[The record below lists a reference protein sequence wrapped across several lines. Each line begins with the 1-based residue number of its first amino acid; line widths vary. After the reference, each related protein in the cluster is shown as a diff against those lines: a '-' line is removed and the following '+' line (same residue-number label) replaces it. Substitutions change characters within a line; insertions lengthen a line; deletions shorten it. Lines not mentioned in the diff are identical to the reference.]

1 MPKLTKRT
9 VDAASFEG
17 TGGQSF
23 VWDSEIK
30 GFGLRIS
37 RGGRKSYVF
46 QYRNAQRRSRRL
58 TLGIAARL
66 TPDQARGLAL
76 QAAAAAERGED
87 PAEAKLAAR
96 RGPRFEEFAV
106 RYLEEHARPKKK
118 ASSVQLDERLLK
130 GCLLPAL
137 GNLTVTGITAND
149 ARRMHHAHRETPVQA
164 NRALL
169 LLSKMMNLAE
179 SWGLRPLGSNPCRGV
194 ERYREKPRQRFLSA
208 EEIARLGKALREV
221 EAEGSAH
228 ASGIL
233 ALRLLLLT
241 GARVGE
247 ILSLRWAEVDFDRRC
262 LHLADSKT
270 GEKMIPLGAPA
281 LDLLVEAPRIHGNPY
296 VCPGEREGKPLVGLT
311 RIWYRI
317 RERADLTD
325 VRIHDLRHSFA
336 SVGAGG
342 GIGLPILGAILGH
355 TQPQTTH
362 RYAHLAADP
371 LLQAAD
377 HIATEIDRNL
387 RGETAEKHQVP
398 DEEGEAD

>member
-9 VDAASFEG
+9 IDTASFEG
-17 TGGQSF
+17 QGDQCF

-46 QYRNAQRRSRRL
+46 QYRNAQRRTRRL
-58 TLGIAARL
+58 TLGAASRIA
-66 TPDQARGLAL
+66 PDQARGLAL

-87 PAEAKLAAR
+87 PAEVKRVAR
-96 RGPRFEEFAV
+96 QGPTFEAFTEH
-106 RYLEEHARPKKK
+106 YLDEHARPKKK
-118 ASSVQLDERLLK
+118 ASSVRLDERLLER
-130 GCLLPAL
+130 CLLPSL
-137 GNLTVTGITAND
+137 GNLPLAAVTVAD
-149 ARRMHHAHRETPVQA
+149 ARRMHHAHRQTPVQA

-179 SWGLRPLGSNPCRGV
+179 SWGLRPVGSNPCKGV
-194 ERYREKPRQRFLSA
+194 ERYREKPRQRFLSG
-208 EEIARLGKALREV
+208 EELSRLGQALREV
-221 EAEGSAH
+221 EEARSAH
-228 ASGIL
+228 PSGIL

-247 ILSLRWAEVDFDRRC
+247 VLTLRWTEIDFERRC

-270 GEKMIPLGAPA
+270 GEKRIPLGTPA
-281 LDLLVEAPRIHGNPY
+281 LELLQKAPRIHGNPY
-296 VCPGEREGKPLVGLT
+296 VCPGDREGRPLVGLT

-317 RERADLTD
+317 RKRAGLSD

-336 SVGAGG
+336 SVGAGSG
-342 GIGLPILGAILGH
+342 LSLPILGAILGH
-355 TQPQTTH
+355 SQPQTTN

-377 HIATEIDRNL
+377 RIASEIAWNLDRQA
-387 RGETAEKHQVP
+387 GGDSKSQGKGGA
-398 DEEGEAD
+398 G

>member
-1 MPKLTKRT
+1 MPKLTRRT
-9 VDAASFEG
+9 VEAASFEAKG
-17 TGGQSF
+17 HQRF
-23 VWDSEIK
+23 VWDSDLK

-46 QYRNAQRRSRRL
+46 QYRNAQRRTRRL
-58 TLGIAARL
+58 TLGSASRM
-66 TPDQARGLAL
+66 TPDEARREAL
-76 QAAAAAERGED
+76 QAAAAADRGED

-96 RGPRFEEFAV
+96 RGPTFAAFAE

-118 ASSVQLDERLLK
+118 PSSVKLDERLLRR
-130 GCLLPAL
+130 CLLPAL
-137 GNLTVTGITAND
+137 GKLPLATITVTD
-149 ARRMHHAHRETPVQA
+149 ARRMHHAHRATPVQA

-169 LLSKMMNLAE
+169 LLSKVMNLAE
-179 SWGLRPLGSNPCRGV
+179 SWGLRSPGSNPCKGV
-194 ERYREKPRQRFLSA
+194 ERYPEKPRQRFLSGA
-208 EEIARLGKALREV
+208 ELARLGQTLQEV
-221 EAEGSAH
+221 EEEESAH
-228 ASGIL
+228 PSGIL

-247 ILSLRWAEVDFDRRC
+247 ILSLRWQDIDFERRC

-270 GEKMIPLGAPA
+270 GEKIIPLGTPA
-281 LDLLVEAPRIHGNPY
+281 VELLAAAPRIAGNPY
-296 VCPGEREGKPLVGLT
+296 VCPGDREGQPLVGLT

-317 RERADLTD
+317 RERARLTD

-342 GIGLPILGAILGH
+342 GLSLPILGALLGH
-355 TQPQTTH
+355 SQPQTTQ

-377 HIATEIDRNL
+377 RIASEIAQNLDRTAAKG
-387 RGETAEKHQVP
+387 GESPPKGDSH
-398 DEEGEAD
+398 